1 MTTGHEQGD
10 SGLPYCEPWRR
21 LPFAAKRQASWSR
34 EGYNR
39 DWRHIAAGKEQELAD
54 IPGCGFITRLWLAL
68 DTHNAARNPIL
79 KVSDP
84 LFLRKTVLRIFWDD
98 ADYPSIDVP
107 VGDFFAIGHGAMR
120 SFSSALVDIS
130 ATPGDGRGSLTSWFR
145 MPFFSRARVVL
156 RNEGEHVLRAFWHV
170 DYQRWETLPQDLY
183 HFHASWRCEMPC
195 PPTPLEPGGKEGANL
210 SGDDNYV
217 ILDATGAGT
226 YIGCHLSV
234 DNHDGGWW
242 GEGDDMVF
250 VDGEPFPGS
259 LHGTG
264 QEEYFGQG
272 WGMQDVQYPWFGTS
286 LFNHG
291 HRNWEGRWSMYRFHV
306 ADPIPFRQAAFASP
320 WSTATTTTAP
330 TTTRPR
336 RTGIRKDRSRSRRY
350 PPLPTACHAAP
361 PPAHATG
368 RSARE
373 PRSLAFRA
381 QAPTPNPMARRRLRR
396 QTRA

>member
-10 SGLPYCEPWRR
+10 SGLPHCEPWRR
-21 LPFAAKRQASWSR
+21 LPFAAKREASWSR

-39 DWRHIAAGKEQELAD
+39 DWRHIAAGEELELAD

-68 DTHNAARNPIL
+68 DTHNAARNPVL

-84 LFLRKTVLRIFWDD
+84 LFLRKMVLRIFWDD
-98 ADYPSIDVP
+98 ADYPSVDVP

-130 ATPGDGRGSLTSWFR
+130 ANPGDGRGSLTSWFR
-145 MPFFSRARVVL
+145 MPFFSRARIVV
-156 RNEGEHVLRAFWHV
+156 RNESEQVLRAFWHV
-170 DYQRWETLPQDLY
+170 DYQRWETLPPDLY

-210 SGDDNYV
+210 TGDRNYV
-217 ILDATGAGT
+217 VLDTTGEGT

-306 ADPIPFRQAAFASP
+306 ADPIPFRKSIRVTLEHGHNNHRADDYS
-320 WSTATTTTAP
+320 STAYWYQKGPSPVPALPAVADRLPRNLTAG
-330 TTTRPR
+330 PR
-336 RTGIRKDRSRSRRY
+336 N
-350 PPLPTACHAAP
+350 
-361 PPAHATG
+361 
-368 RSARE
+368 
-373 PRSLAFRA
+373 RA
-381 QAPTPNPMARRRLRR
+381 VGGGTP
-396 QTRA
+396 

>member
-21 LPFAAKRQASWSR
+21 LPFAAKREASWSR

-68 DTHNAARNPIL
+68 DTHNAARNPVL

-98 ADYPSIDVP
+98 ADYPSVDVP

-170 DYQRWETLPQDLY
+170 DYQRWETAAAGPVPLPRELALRDAVPADAARTRRQGGRQP
-183 HFHASWRCEMPC
+183 HRR
-195 PPTPLEPGGKEGANL
+195 PTTT
-210 SGDDNYV
+210 SM
-217 ILDATGAGT
+217 LDATGEGT

-306 ADPIPFRQAAFASP
+306 ADSIPFRQAAF
-320 WSTATTTTAP
+320 
-330 TTTRPR
+330 
-336 RTGIRKDRSRSRRY
+336 G
-350 PPLPTACHAAP
+350 
-361 PPAHATG
+361 
-368 RSARE
+368 
-373 PRSLAFRA
+373 
-381 QAPTPNPMARRRLRR
+381 
-396 QTRA
+396 